1 MTLHEVV
8 LLFFSAVVAGLL
20 NSVAGGGSF
29 VSFPM
34 LIFTGMPPINANA
47 TNTVALWPG
56 TVASTA
62 AYRRELRS
70 THRRLLA
77 PFVITGLVGGLL
89 GAMTLLKTPQATFM
103 RLVPYLLGIATLL
116 FTFSGRINAWVRA
129 RMQHSGSRA
138 PLGLAGGVLLQ
149 LMIAGYVGFF
159 GAGAGI
165 LTLALLALMGMESI
179 HAMNGFKTLLVSVAN
194 GVAMITFVVARAVVW
209 PQALL
214 MLVGAAAGG
223 YAGAWYAQKM
233 DPRHVRL
240 IVICVGVAITAYFFA
255 KHGF

>member
-1 MTLHEVV
+1 MTLHEGA
-8 LLFFSAVVAGLL
+8 LLFSAAVVAGLL

-34 LIFTGMPPINANA
+34 LILTGMPPINANA

-56 TVASTA
+56 TVASTG
-62 AYRRELRS
+62 AYRRELGGV
-70 THRRLLA
+70 HRRLLA
-77 PFVITGLVGGLL
+77 PLVMTGLAGGLL

-103 RLVPYLLGIATLL
+103 RLVPYLLGGATVL
-116 FTFSGRINAWVRA
+116 FALSGKINAWVRVRTA
-129 RMQHSGSRA
+129 QSGRRT
-138 PLGLAGGVLLQ
+138 PLGLAGGVLLE
-149 LMIAGYVGFF
+149 LMIAGYIGFF

-165 LTLALLALMGMESI
+165 LTLALLAFLGMESI
-179 HAMNGFKTLLVSVAN
+179 HAMNGYKTLLVSTAN
-194 GVAMITFVVARAVVW
+194 GVAMITFIVARAVVW

-214 MLVGAAAGG
+214 MVVGAAAGG